1 MGIVLGIALVN
12 LLGIALGNAL
22 GYALGNAFGTAL
34 GIVVSVK
41 VSLLTVG
48 MHCFETSFA
57 ASPQTW

>member
-1 MGIVLGIALVN
+1 MGIVIGIALIN
-12 LLGIALGNAL
+12 LLGMALGDALGNAL
-22 GYALGNAFGTAL
+22 GNALGTAL

-41 VSLLTVG
+41 VSPLTVG